1 MFKRLQ
7 FSRKSINSVNPN
19 KNSNRNILMQ
29 LINKFELSSGKKIHR
44 NCLKKWGNNKDT
56 GLVPID

>member
-19 KNSNRNILMQ
+19 KNSDKYFNATDKQI
-29 LINKFELSSGKKIHR
+29 
-44 NCLKKWGNNKDT
+44 
-56 GLVPID
+56 